1 MPLFELGNDHLTAID
16 TTTFANAKV
25 KERQDLQRL
34 LRKQI
39 EIIVPDAMV
48 LAEEFADWDDSKR
61 SIDLLVLDR
70 DACLVVVELKRT
82 EDGGHMELQALRYA
96 AMISAMTF
104 EQAVEAHGRFL
115 KRMGKEDDPK
125 ESILSFLNWEEPDED
140 RFGQDVRI
148 VLASADFS
156 KELTTA
162 ILWLNDRDLDI
173 RCVRMVPY
181 QHDGKTILDVQ
192 QIIPL
197 PEAEAFQV
205 RVKEKSQLER
215 DARKK
220 QNKWRE
226 INRRFWTGLL
236 EKANAISTLHENV
249 TPSTVNWVGAN
260 AHGANYNYATPF
272 GDCRV
277 ELYLCRS
284 NKADN
289 KAMFNDIAK
298 HKADIERMFGGELSW
313 QRMENNVASRI
324 AAKLEG
330 VSPNDESTWADLQD
344 KMVDKMQRLEA
355 ALRPYAQKYREG
367 GSPNGG

>member
-1 MPLFELGNDHLTAID
+1 MPLFELGNDHLTTIN

-48 LAEEFADWDDSKR
+48 LAEEFADWDDSRR

-96 AMISAMTF
+96 AMVSAMTF
-104 EQAVEAHGRFL
+104 EQAVAAHGRFL
-115 KRMGKEDDPK
+115 KELGKDDDAK
-125 ESILSFLNWEEPDED
+125 ANILNFLNWEEPDED
-140 RFGQDVRI
+140 KFGQDVRI
-148 VLASADFS
+148 VLASANFS

-173 RCVRMVPY
+173 RCVRLVPY
-181 QHDGKTILDVQ
+181 KYGDKTILDVQ
-192 QIIPL
+192 QVIPL
-197 PEAEAFQV
+197 PEAEAYQV
-205 RVKEKSQLER
+205 RVKEKSLRER

-220 QNKWRE
+220 QSKWAE
-226 INRRFWTGLL
+226 LNRRFWTGLL
-236 EKANAISTLHENV
+236 KKASAASPLHENV
-249 TPSTVNWVGAN
+249 TPSTVNWVGEKS
-260 AHGANYNYATPF
+260 HGANYNYATPF

-284 NKADN
+284 SKDENKAIFDN
-289 KAMFNDIAK
+289 LID
-298 HKADIERMFGGELSW
+298 HKADVERAFGGELSW
-313 QRMENNVASRI
+313 QRMDDNIASRI
-324 AAKLEG
+324 AAKLDG
-330 VSPNDESTWADLQD
+330 VSSNDETAWHELQD
-344 KMVDKMQRLEA
+344 KMVEKMKRLEA

-367 GSPNGG
+367 GSPNGS